1 MKIRIRTFAKVKD
14 ILGAD
19 SFLECQE
26 GTSMKELLK
35 ALRER
40 AGKSE
45 DQLFSRD
52 GDLHSNLVLMMNG
65 ARIYEE
71 DIDSLILAEGD
82 EITLFSGIRR
92 MILNEKTSEK
102 KISFH
107 RNLNCKNY
115 F

>member
-1 MKIRIRTFAKVKD
+1 MKIRIKTFAQIKD

-19 SFLECQE
+19 SFLECQDDS
-26 GTSMKELLK
+26 SMMEFLK

-52 GDLHSNLVLMMNG
+52 GYLHSNLVLILNG

-71 DIDSLILAEGD
+71 EIDSLKLSEGD
-82 EITLFSGIRR
+82 EITLFSPVSGG
-92 MILNEKTSEK
+92 
-102 KISFH
+102 
-107 RNLNCKNY
+107 
-115 F
+115 

>member
-82 EITLFSGIRR
+82 EITLFLRYQ
-92 MILNEKTSEK
+92 EDDP
-102 KISFH
+102 
-107 RNLNCKNY
+107 
-115 F
+115 